1 MAKFSEVADALRH
14 GWSWLYAL
22 EVEGCHLIFCEADVG
37 ASDPAGLQQSATLKI
52 DKSAAVGSRIDREKG
67 IGVGFDLTVTIMRS
81 EDTETIFKKPTKIAR
96 LASDLTHTATTVQV
110 EDATGWTTSDQVF
123 IGTELLGTPV
133 AVDTSSTPHE
143 LQNLLRHGPLGTF
156 EHWGKWP
163 AYKVDKRSAVATW
176 VTNSPLY
183 WRGRMVRM
191 WLVPVDQ
198 FGAATGS
205 HLLDNASLAWAGH
218 ISTDIVPAP
227 DGWTFAAKSDDRR
240 LEESLAASISGKG
253 KIEPN
258 SDPFLTE
265 YPFGAGAAFA
275 MTITQKEEDTYAVY
289 DEGPPVVLGNVVTGS
304 TLDGPHTLEPFESL
318 SIPAG
323 GLPLSSFMAAIVDEW
338 DTTFASSNHYGV
350 SRWKRTIEGSAAVP
364 QITYRL
370 QALAKWSA
378 TAANGDHFVVDYGTG
393 TGVST
398 STQLAWHAST
408 TIYQQMPQ
416 YISDEEWVDLGL
428 SIHLTPTSM
437 GIRVTSDT
445 GDIADIPTA
454 GWVRV
459 ELGDRD
465 FLTRYTATT
474 TPGEALLTFNPATGP
489 APTALS
495 ASVTD
500 EEPTEVSVEFLGL
513 VSGSYPDMMR
523 KVITSSGRGNNGAYD
538 TLTHGYDLPDL
549 DASTFDEVMDDGWN
563 HLVGDVAIEARTSF
577 VDLFGGLMRLGRV
590 AVVPRTSDTGQ
601 AIKLSAVRTDVYD
614 SPDYNATVEDYHLIR
629 SGGASPVRQLN
640 RRLDPNHWTIE
651 FERGEDKQRLIVRD
665 IVAARAE
672 GVNAGRVTAHG
683 LRKEDADLTLAAW
696 ARSSFADR
704 HGMLAYEL
712 DVAPW
717 LDIQTGDL
725 INLNLTHW
733 ALWNRATGAQGY
745 AGLARVIG
753 RRVALATGSC
763 TLTVLIHGTFK
774 TATLAPS
781 MPVTAF
787 TGSATDPATVT
798 VDQKFVAVVNAYLT
812 AASPV
817 RLYAYRPGFE
827 YNYATTLYAYDVTEI
842 SAAGVMTVS
851 ATVGSFSL
859 SSDYHLTIPP
869 EAQGNT
875 AQALHTHTDDGTV
888 WR

>member
-123 IGTELLGTPV
+123 IGTEFLGT
-133 AVDTSSTPHE
+133 AGNVDTSSTPHE
-143 LQNLLRHGPLGTF
+143 LQTVTRHGPYAGTPY
-156 EHWGKWP
+156 HWGVWP

-205 HLLDNASLAWAGH
+205 HLLENASLAWAGH

-240 LEESLAASISGKG
+240 LEESLAASISGTG

-258 SDPFLTE
+258 ADPFLTE
-265 YPFGAGAAFA
+265 YPFGSGDAFA
-275 MTITQKEEDTYAVY
+275 ITLTQKSLDTISGGAIVF
-289 DEGPPVVLGNVVTGS
+289 GS
-304 TLDGPHTLEPFESL
+304 VKDGPRTVTPFEGL
-318 SIPAG
+318 TIPAG
-323 GLPLSSFMAAIVDEW
+323 GLALSSFMAAVVDAW
-338 DTTFASSNHYGV
+338 DTEMSSVDHYGAF
-350 SRWKRTIEGSAAVP
+350 RWHKTQDSAAVP
-364 QITYRL
+364 RITYEA
-370 QALAKWSA
+370 QVLAKAASA
-378 TAANGDHFVVDYGTG
+378 AAAGDVLLMGYSAPVYSTASIAAWTVAPGVV
-393 TGVST
+393 SA
-398 STQLAWHAST
+398 L
-408 TIYQQMPQ
+408 PQ
-416 YISDEEWVDLGL
+416 YISDEIWIPIGL
-428 SIHLTPTSM
+428 KIHVTPTSM

-445 GDIADIPTA
+445 GDVSDIPTS

-459 ELGDRD
+459 EFGDREMV
-465 FLTRYTATT
+465 TKYQATT

-563 HLVGDVAIEARTSF
+563 HLVGDVAIAARTSF

-614 SPDYNATVEDYHLIR
+614 SPDYNITVEDYHLIR

-787 TGSATDPATVT
+787 TGSASDPATVT
-798 VDQKFVAVVNAYLT
+798 VDQKFVAAVSAYLT

-827 YNYATTLYAYDVTEI
+827 YSYSTTLYAYDVTEI